1 MRTAAVF
8 LAALLSFAAPAAQ
21 RDAATVT
28 FLHFNDVY
36 EITPVEAG
44 KTGGLARLATFRDG
58 LKAQHPEL
66 VTTLGGDFLSPSA
79 LSTARVNGEPL
90 YGRQMVAVL
99 NALGLD
105 WATFGNHEFDL
116 PEAIFRAR
124 LAESTFRF
132 VSSNVTDKEG
142 APFPGTVPYAIV
154 PVKIGGRTIRI
165 GLLGLTIDSNRQPW
179 VRYAPPLESAR
190 AAVAH
195 LRGQCDLVV
204 ALTHVTLDTDIQLAE
219 QVADIE
225 LILGGHEHENWVIQR
240 GPYFTPIVKADAN
253 VRTAAVVT
261 VRFPATG
268 GRPEATARIQRI
280 DDRIKDEPRVA
291 REVARW
297 IDLGFAGFRKEG
309 FEPTEIVKVVD
320 RPMRGTEAEVR
331 SGSTQLT
338 ELIADAM
345 RHEAGTGISVFNA
358 GSIRI
363 DDVLIP
369 GPITQYDVIRV
380 LPYGGKVLRATLT
393 GDLLSRVLE
402 IGRGNK
408 GTGGFL
414 QTAGIPETI
423 DPSARYTVAI
433 ASFLLTGNERNLAFL
448 TRQNP
453 EVSDITELRDVRLAV
468 IDELRK
474 R

>member
-1 MRTAAVF
+1 M
-8 LAALLSFAAPAAQ
+8 
-21 RDAATVT
+21 
-28 FLHFNDVY
+28 
-36 EITPVEAG
+36 
-44 KTGGLARLATFRDG
+44 
-58 LKAQHPEL
+58 
-66 VTTLGGDFLSPSA
+66 
-79 LSTARVNGEPL
+79 
-90 YGRQMVAVL
+90 
-99 NALGLD
+99 
-105 WATFGNHEFDL
+105 
-116 PEAIFRAR
+116 
-124 LAESTFRF
+124 
-132 VSSNVTDKEG
+132 
-142 APFPGTVPYAIV
+142 
-154 PVKIGGRTIRI
+154 KIGGRTIRI

-345 RHEAGTGISVFNA
+345 RHEAGTGMSVFNA

-402 IGRGNK
+402 MGRGNK

-423 DPSARYTVAI
+423 DPSARYTLAI